1 MRAKIIFGM
10 FLLTIIP
17 FSIIFSF
24 EFSNGFVLG
33 ETILKSIGFSIYS
46 NGKTGWYFP
55 GIIALFLLA
64 IGWIGSSK
72 LLKNKYPTL
81 NRNIFG
87 FILILVITLKNIN

>member
-1 MRAKIIFGM
+1 MRTKIIFGM
-10 FLLTIIP
+10 FLLTIIL

-33 ETILKSIGFSIYS
+33 ETILKSTGFSIYS

-72 LLKNKYPTL
+72 LLKNKYLTL
-81 NRNIFG
+81 NRNMFG
-87 FILILVITLKNIN
+87 FILVLVVTLKNIN